1 MSRPFYLRG
10 MQKSKPTQQQRS
22 PQQQRP
28 PQPPQQHLVQVRNDL
43 YAQLLGFLHA
53 KYNQERITRRGNF
66 LCVIDA
72 QGLVAD
78 TLAEIRSP
86 EAVAIYVTDS
96 ASGRENKFDSKIED
110 LEIPAPITV
119 PREVYGYLRQRMDAF
134 AGAETFRHGNNFY
147 TADGTLVA
155 ELLSP
160 EKVMIGGQENIIAD
174 LKPAPNIEVSREF
187 YGHLRRHIDATTG
200 KETYRQGNNFYTEDG
215 TLVAELI
222 SHEKVRIYT
231 QIRTGLFEKTTTIEI
246 DIASLKPEIAPI
258 IEVSREF
265 YGYLRRHIAMRAGA
279 ETFRRGNNF
288 YTEDGT
294 LVAELLSP
302 EKARIHTPTGSNLFA
317 KTATAEIDIASLKP
331 KRIYIPRELLYITK
345 KLFGSYRRFDR
356 GVRMDRNQAQS
367 SRIGSLGLPEC
378 AAVFFGKATEG
389 LIEDEVKYL
398 INHWAHDISNKRR
411 AHTSQVSNAQ
421 PIGAIYLPAPPRS
434 APMSPLVESAEIAI
448 DGETLTIDERLE
460 AMQRL
465 GLDQVQQQQT
475 RNYVPSRR
483 QTAET
488 GAYSKLPSSHAI
500 PQRHELRNAKE
511 LEKALRIEAAQNA
524 PSLAM

>member
-1 MSRPFYLRG
+1 
-10 MQKSKPTQQQRS
+10 
-22 PQQQRP
+22 
-28 PQPPQQHLVQVRNDL
+28 L
-43 YAQLLGFLHA
+43 YAKLLNFLRA
-53 KYNQERITRRGNF
+53 KYNQRYITRKGNF
-66 LCVIDA
+66 LCA
-72 QGLVAD
+72 GTR
-78 TLAEIRSP
+78 TLAEIRTP
-86 EAVAIYVTDS
+86 EVVAVYVTDS
-96 ASGRENKFDSKIED
+96 SSGRVSKFDVKIED
-110 LEIPAPITV
+110 LEIPTPIEV
-119 PREVYGYLRQRMDAF
+119 PRVVYGYLRQHIDAF
-134 AGAETFRHGNNFY
+134 AGGETFRNGNCFY
-147 TADGTLVA
+147 SNEGTLVA
-155 ELLSP
+155 EIVSP
-160 EKVMIGGQENIIAD
+160 EKVRMGGKEEIIAD
-174 LKPAPNIEVSREF
+174 LKPSNIDVPREF
-187 YGHLRRHIDATTG
+187 YGYLRQHVDTNAG
-200 KETYRQGNNFYTEDG
+200 VQTYRRGNNFYTQDG

-222 SHEKVRIYT
+222 SPEKVRIYT

-246 DIASLKPEIAPI
+246 EIASLKPEIAPM

-279 ETFRRGNNF
+279 ETFRKGNNF
-288 YTEDGT
+288 YAEDGT

-302 EKARIHTPTGSNLFA
+302 EKVRIHTPTGSNLFA

-511 LEKALRIEAAQNA
+511 LERALRIEAAQNA
-524 PSLAM
+524 PFPAA